1 MSYILDALKKAD
13 SERERTVVPNL
24 HAQPVTFNRQSD
36 QPLTRQLMWPWLL
49 ASGALLVLGGAWWA
63 AKPVEKP
70 VEKVAALPTVI
81 PAPNPVIPSAEVVAQ
96 PTFQTAQVAAVAP
109 VARKSGKP
117 SVVSTTMALPP
128 AALAKPPQQLPVA
141 NLPSAKITNPAASL
155 ATSAAPAPEPKTE
168 TAVVMFQDLPVD
180 TRQALPTLAI
190 SGSTYSSN
198 PAYRMLIINGQVL
211 REGDAVAT
219 DLLLAHIKPRSA
231 VFNFKGLLY
240 SVGY

>member
-1 MSYILDALKKAD
+1 ALKKAD

-24 HAQPVTFNRQSD
+24 HAQPVTFNRHSD

-49 ASGALLVLGGAWWA
+49 ASGALLMVGGAWWA

-70 VEKVAALPTVI
+70 AEKPVEKLAALPTVI
-81 PAPNPVIPSAEVVAQ
+81 PAPNPVLPSAEVVAQ
-96 PTFQTAQVAAVAP
+96 PTLQTAQVAAVAP
-109 VARKSGKP
+109 VARISGKP
-117 SVVSTTMALPP
+117 PVVSTTMALPQ
-128 AALAKPPQQLPVA
+128 AALAKPPQKLPVA
-141 NLPSAKITNPAASL
+141 NLPSAKISNPAASL
-155 ATSAAPAPEPKTE
+155 APSAAPVPEPKTE
-168 TAVVMFQDLPVD
+168 TAAVMFQDLPVD
-180 TRQALPTLAI
+180 TRQALPTLVI

-211 REGDAVAT
+211 REGDAVAS
-219 DLLLAHIKPRSA
+219 DLLLARIKPRSA